1 VAELADSMGRIRSRI
16 SGLAGW
22 LVVLAAMGGVGLF
35 AVAQSEPGKR
45 ESEEEGPVTEV
56 VRGDHDG
63 PVWSLA
69 FASGDAY
76 LASATITGDVRIKDL
91 ETGES
96 CLVMN
101 GPVGSSKSLAFSPD
115 GRTLAVAGWG
125 AEVRQ
130 WAMDTGTE
138 LEPLAVGGTADK
150 SVAFSPDGSLMAVGD
165 LRADRPGRGLTL
177 VDRASGRS
185 YVLDGHPG
193 GVKAIAFMPDSRTLA
208 AGDPRGLVKL
218 VDPATG
224 QARATL
230 RVSKP
235 DLQSLVFSPDGSR
248 LATTVAQVGHVIQF
262 WDTATAEP
270 RGEIALEDTVVF
282 AFAFSRD
289 GKTMAVA
296 DSDGFATLWD
306 VGECRQL
313 GSVGNHGRP
322 LYAVAFS
329 SDGKQIATGGAEGN
343 VALWDVSEFTARP
356 RHTGASVGLHG
367 PAATGG

>member
-1 VAELADSMGRIRSRI
+1 MAELADSKGRIRSRI

-35 AVAQSEPGKR
+35 AVAQSEPGKTA
-45 ESEEEGPVTEV
+45 SEEEGPVEAV
-56 VRGDHDG
+56 EGDQDG

-76 LASATITGDVRIKDL
+76 LASATIKGDVRIKDL
-91 ETGES
+91 ATGES
-96 CLVMN
+96 RLVMN
-101 GPVGSSKSLAFSPD
+101 GSFGSSKSLAFSPD
-115 GRTLAVAGWG
+115 GRTLAVAGGG
-125 AEVRQ
+125 AAVRQ

-165 LRADRPGRGLTL
+165 LEAGHPGRGLTL

-193 GVKAIAFMPDSRTLA
+193 GVKAIAFFPDSRTLV
-208 AGDPRGLVKL
+208 AGDPRGLVKF

-224 QARATL
+224 RARATL

-248 LATTVAQVGHVIQF
+248 LATTLAYVGHVIQF
-262 WDTATAEP
+262 WDAATGEP
-270 RGEIALEDTVVF
+270 RGEIALEDAVVC
-282 AFAFSRD
+282 AFAFSPD

-296 DSDGFATLWD
+296 GSDGFTTLWD
-306 VGECRQL
+306 VGECRGL
-313 GSVGNHGRP
+313 GSVGSRGRP

-329 SDGKQIATGGAEGN
+329 SDGQRIATGGAEGH
-343 VALWDVSEFTARP
+343 VALWDVSKFTARA
-356 RHTGASVGLHG
+356 RHTGSSVGLSG
-367 PAATGG
+367 PAANRG